1 LRVTP
6 QSFEWVYPVH
16 ENSGVVVRACTTA
29 PAAKIRSAIG
39 AVSVAISSTASEP

>member
-16 ENSGVVVRACTTA
+16 ENSGVAVRACTTA
-29 PAAKIRSAIG
+29 PAAKMRSAIG